1 MTFVDTLEVQVH
13 PAHIFYIATQTLRKE
28 FTDVSSLQQQTAGRD
43 HSQRERESERE
54 TANQS
59 RVNSLA
65 GQWEPGGEN
74 TSRCSTPPPP
84 IESCLEVPGGG
95 VAERGEGEE
104 GAGRAGPGEAVQGK
118 TL

>member
-1 MTFVDTLEVQVH
+1 MD
-13 PAHIFYIATQTLRKE
+13 IYI
-28 FTDVSSLQQQTAGRD
+28 DVSSPQPQTADRD
-43 HSQRERESERE
+43 HSQCERESGRG

-59 RVNSLA
+59 RVNSPA

-104 GAGRAGPGEAVQGK
+104 GAGRAGPGEGSPRK
-118 TL
+118 DLIGSRREHSC